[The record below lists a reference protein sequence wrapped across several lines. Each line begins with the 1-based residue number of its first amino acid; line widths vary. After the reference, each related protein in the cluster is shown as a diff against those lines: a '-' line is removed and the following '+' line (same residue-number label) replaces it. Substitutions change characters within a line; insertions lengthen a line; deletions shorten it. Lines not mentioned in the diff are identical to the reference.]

1 MSECHAQLQVRHKAL
16 FLFHAEDSAM
26 LLDAFHA
33 YHDQTNFCSWLS
45 RSAISVQAGG
55 NIILRLQF
63 DVADEAAMVAAV

>member
-1 MSECHAQLQVRHKAL
+1 
-16 FLFHAEDSAM
+16 M